1 VGNAVPLLEV
11 EVEVP
16 DTLDVDVLLVTAEL
30 VEVFDPVVLVEVFVP
45 DVLTVLDFVLE
56 VDDAT
61 VLLLLGTVD
70 ASSYI
75 SSLLPA
81 PQYSY

>member
-1 VGNAVPLLEV
+1 MGNAVPLLEV